1 MLILAVIFIGW
12 SVTLMVAVGTTT
24 QLHTVLYRSVPGLLN
39 GMQSGL
45 SRYVGSYPW
54 DYVIQPLLELPAWIP
69 PLGVAAL
76 LVVAHGIIQRRA
88 W

>member
-1 MLILAVIFIGW
+1 MLILAVIFAGW
-12 SVTLMVAVGTTT
+12 AVTLMVAVGTTT
-24 QLHTVLYRSVPGLLN
+24 PLHVVLYRSVPGMLS
-39 GMQSGL
+39 GMQAGL
-45 SRYVGSYPW
+45 SRYVGPYPW

-69 PLGVAAL
+69 PLCVAGL